1 MLLGLAAEGSRLLPY
16 MPQTLFSFPAPDKKI
31 NARHSSPIGH
41 AAINLY
47 GNIDQH
53 ALGISTRIINKG
65 KGGPFV
71 QGLDTTQGEVCLLVV
86 ADV

>member
-1 MLLGLAAEGSRLLPY
+1 
-16 MPQTLFSFPAPDKKI
+16 MPVGPSSSFSFSAPDKKI

-41 AAINLY
+41 AATNLY

-65 KGGPFV
+65 KGGPLV
-71 QGLDTTQGEVCLLVV
+71 QGLDTAQGEVCLLLGVTS
-86 ADV
+86 

>member
-1 MLLGLAAEGSRLLPY
+1 M
-16 MPQTLFSFPAPDKKI
+16 KI
-31 NARHSSPIGH
+31 NARHSSPIGQ

-65 KGGPFV
+65 KDGPLV
-71 QGLDTTQGEVCLLVV
+71 QGLDRGVVRGELW
-86 ADV
+86 